1 MSPSLIRS
9 YPASPEVVLE
19 AALEAATR
27 RDVGVSMV
35 DQRLRYLYLSPGVA
49 LSITDNALGGT
60 AVHASW
66 RGSRA
71 WGAGKICRRLLSDL
85 EQILAGRIRPHRG
98 F

>member
-9 YPASPEVVLE
+9 YPANPAVVLE

-27 RDVGVSMV
+27 REVGVSMV
-35 DQRLRYLYLSPGVA
+35 DQRFRYLHLSPGIA

-71 WGAGKICRRLLSDL
+71 WGAGRICRRLLSDL
-85 EQILAGRIRPHRG
+85 EQILAGRIRAHGDP
-98 F
+98 

>member
-9 YPASPEVVLE
+9 YPASPAVVLK
-19 AALEAATR
+19 AAVDAAAR
-27 RDVGVSMV
+27 RDLGVSML
-35 DQRLRYLYLSPGVA
+35 DEGLRYLYLSPGVA
-49 LSITDNALGGT
+49 LSITDNAVGGT

-71 WGAGKICRRLLSDL
+71 WGAGRICRRLLSDL
-85 EQILAGRIRPHRG
+85 EQILALRTRAHRG